1 LDGQIHLPAIEQSSR
16 FDGMRIELLEGEMNF
31 ALKGGDESPH
41 AKLVIERCDPKG
53 KRPHPGVVPI

>member
-1 LDGQIHLPAIEQSSR
+1 
-16 FDGMRIELLEGEMNF
+16 MRIELLEGEMNF